1 MLIYNGIILKLA
13 YYLLF
18 GDLVFCIC
26 EGGFYMFSFIRS
38 RHAKKALAAAMAAT
52 MMLTVA
58 GCAKKEQQA
67 GPQATLVK
75 TMKVITRTTP
85 IVYDYTG
92 FVEATQEMN
101 LAPQVTGQIIAKNFK
116 GGDTVQAGQVLYEI
130 DPRTYRANLLSAE
143 GNLASARAALAN
155 AEMDAERYTKLYEQN
170 AVSKQMLDNAVTAR
184 DQARASVTA
193 LEGLLL
199 NAQINMEETKVTAP
213 FTGRT
218 DTSSVEVGNYVEAG
232 KTTLTK
238 ISNTDPVFVKFS
250 ISEPEYLTLAAAN
263 TGGGASLDN
272 LTAVLANG
280 ETYDVKG
287 QVTEVNRG
295 ISDNTGTLTIK
306 ATFQNPNKKLLP
318 GMFAHIQATG
328 GVRDN
333 ALLIPQ
339 RSVAELMYKKFV
351 YIVGNDN
358 KVTMK
363 EIKLGQTVGRL
374 VMVNSGLTGEE
385 TLVVEGVG
393 KMRQGALV
401 APQPMTEADLNT
413 EATK

>member
-18 GDLVFCIC
+18 GDLVCIC

-218 DTSSVEVGNYVEAG
+218 DTASVEVGNYVEAG

-250 ISEPEYLTLAAAN
+250 ISEPEYLTLAATT

-280 ETYDVKG
+280 ETYDMKG

-358 KVTMK
+358 KVIMK

-401 APQPMTEADLNT
+401 NPQAMTEADLNT
-413 EATK
+413 DANK

>member
-1 MLIYNGIILKLA
+1 
-13 YYLLF
+13 
-18 GDLVFCIC
+18 
-26 EGGFYMFSFIRS
+26 MFSFIRS

-52 MMLTVA
+52 FILSVA

-67 GPQATLVK
+67 GPQATLVR

-101 LAPQVTGQIIAKNFK
+101 LAPQVTGQIVGKYFK

-130 DPRTYRANLLSAE
+130 DPRTYKANLLSAE

-184 DQARASVTA
+184 DQARASVKA

-218 DTSSVEVGNYVEAG
+218 DTSSLEVGNYVAAG
-232 KTTLTK
+232 QSVLTK

-250 ISEPEYLTLAAAN
+250 IAEPEYLTLAAASDGN
-263 TGGGASLDN
+263 GAALDN
-272 LTAVLANG
+272 LSAVLANG
-280 ETYDVKG
+280 ETYGLKG
-287 QVTEVNRG
+287 KVAEVNRG

-306 ATFQNPNKKLLP
+306 ATFQNPKKELLP

-328 GVRDN
+328 GVREN

-339 RSVAELMYKKFV
+339 RSVTELMYKNFV
-351 YIVGNDN
+351 YVVGADN
-358 KVTMK
+358 KVIMK
-363 EIKLGQTVGRL
+363 EIKLGQKVGRL
-374 VMVNSGLTGEE
+374 IMVNGGLTGEE

-413 EATK
+413 VEEK

>member
-1 MLIYNGIILKLA
+1 
-13 YYLLF
+13 
-18 GDLVFCIC
+18 
-26 EGGFYMFSFIRS
+26 MFSFIRS

-52 MMLTVA
+52 FILSVA

-67 GPQATLVK
+67 APQATLVR

-101 LAPQVTGQIIAKNFK
+101 LAPQVTGQIVGKYFK

-130 DPRTYRANLLSAE
+130 DPRTYKANLLSAE
-143 GNLASARAALAN
+143 GNLASARATLAN

-184 DQARASVTA
+184 DQARASVKA

-218 DTSSVEVGNYVEAG
+218 DTSSLEVGNYVAAG
-232 KTTLTK
+232 QSVLTK

-250 ISEPEYLTLAAAN
+250 IAEPEYLTLAAASDGN
-263 TGGGASLDN
+263 GAALDN
-272 LTAVLANG
+272 LSAVLANG
-280 ETYDVKG
+280 ETYGLKG
-287 QVTEVNRG
+287 KVAEVNRG

-306 ATFQNPNKKLLP
+306 ATFQNPKKELLP

-328 GVRDN
+328 GVREN

-339 RSVAELMYKKFV
+339 RSVTELMYKNFV
-351 YIVGNDN
+351 YVVGADN
-358 KVTMK
+358 KVIMK
-363 EIKLGQTVGRL
+363 EIKLGQKVGRL
-374 VMVNSGLTGEE
+374 IMVNGGLTGEE

-401 APQPMTEADLNT
+401 DPQPMTEADLNT
-413 EATK
+413 VEEK

>member
-1 MLIYNGIILKLA
+1 
-13 YYLLF
+13 
-18 GDLVFCIC
+18 
-26 EGGFYMFSFIRS
+26 MFSFIRS
-38 RHAKKALAAAMAAT
+38 RHAKKALAAAMAVT
-52 MMLTVA
+52 MVMAVT
-58 GCAKKEQQA
+58 GCAKKQQQA
-67 GPQATLVK
+67 APQATLVK

-101 LAPQVTGQIIAKNFK
+101 LAPQVTGQIVGKYFK

-184 DQARASVTA
+184 DQARASVKA

-263 TGGGASLDN
+263 TGNGAALDN

-401 APQPMTEADLNT
+401 NPQPMTEAELNT
-413 EATK
+413 EVTK

>member
-1 MLIYNGIILKLA
+1 
-13 YYLLF
+13 
-18 GDLVFCIC
+18 
-26 EGGFYMFSFIRS
+26 MFSFIRS

-52 MMLTVA
+52 FILSVA

-67 GPQATLVK
+67 GPQATLVR

-101 LAPQVTGQIIAKNFK
+101 LAPQVTGQIVGKYFK

-130 DPRTYRANLLSAE
+130 DPRTYKANLLSAE

-184 DQARASVTA
+184 DQARASVKA

-250 ISEPEYLTLAAAN
+250 IAEPEYLTLAAASDGN
-263 TGGGASLDN
+263 GAALDN
-272 LTAVLANG
+272 LSAVLANG
-280 ETYDVKG
+280 ETYGLKG
-287 QVTEVNRG
+287 KVAEVNRG

-306 ATFQNPNKKLLP
+306 ATFQNPKKELLP

-328 GVRDN
+328 GVREN

-339 RSVAELMYKKFV
+339 RSVTELMYKNFV
-351 YIVGNDN
+351 YVVGADN
-358 KVTMK
+358 KVIMK
-363 EIKLGQTVGRL
+363 EIKLGQKVGRL
-374 VMVNSGLTGEE
+374 IMVNGGLTGEE

-401 APQPMTEADLNT
+401 DPQPMTEADLNT
-413 EATK
+413 VEEK

>member
-1 MLIYNGIILKLA
+1 
-13 YYLLF
+13 
-18 GDLVFCIC
+18 
-26 EGGFYMFSFIRS
+26 MFSFIRS

-52 MMLTVA
+52 FILSVA

-67 GPQATLVK
+67 GPQATLVR

-101 LAPQVTGQIIAKNFK
+101 LAPQVTGQIVGKYFK

-130 DPRTYRANLLSAE
+130 DPRTYKANLLSAE

-184 DQARASVTA
+184 DQARASVKA

-218 DTSSVEVGNYVEAG
+218 DTSSLEVGNYVAAG
-232 KTTLTK
+232 QSVLTK

-250 ISEPEYLTLAAAN
+250 IAEPEYLTLAAASDGN
-263 TGGGASLDN
+263 GAALDN
-272 LTAVLANG
+272 LSAVLANG
-280 ETYDVKG
+280 ETYGLKG
-287 QVTEVNRG
+287 QVAEVNRG

-306 ATFQNPNKKLLP
+306 ATFQNPKKELLP

-328 GVRDN
+328 GVREN

-339 RSVAELMYKKFV
+339 RSVTELMYKNFV
-351 YIVGNDN
+351 YVVGADN
-358 KVTMK
+358 KVIMK
-363 EIKLGQTVGRL
+363 EIKLGQKVGRL
-374 VMVNSGLTGEE
+374 IMVNGGLTGEE

-401 APQPMTEADLNT
+401 DPQPMTEADLNT
-413 EATK
+413 VEEK

>member
-1 MLIYNGIILKLA
+1 
-13 YYLLF
+13 
-18 GDLVFCIC
+18 
-26 EGGFYMFSFIRS
+26 MFSFIRS

-52 MMLTVA
+52 FILSVA

-67 GPQATLVK
+67 APQATLVR

-101 LAPQVTGQIIAKNFK
+101 LAPQVTGQIVGKYFK

-130 DPRTYRANLLSAE
+130 DPRTYKANLLSAE

-184 DQARASVTA
+184 DQARASVKA

-218 DTSSVEVGNYVEAG
+218 DTSSLEVGNYVAAG
-232 KTTLTK
+232 QSVLTK

-250 ISEPEYLTLAAAN
+250 IAEPEYLTLAAASDGN
-263 TGGGASLDN
+263 GAALDN
-272 LTAVLANG
+272 LSAVLANG
-280 ETYDVKG
+280 ETYGLKG
-287 QVTEVNRG
+287 KVAEVNRG

-306 ATFQNPNKKLLP
+306 ATFQNPKKELLP

-328 GVRDN
+328 GVREN

-339 RSVAELMYKKFV
+339 RSVTELMYKNFV
-351 YIVGNDN
+351 YVVGADN
-358 KVTMK
+358 KVIMK
-363 EIKLGQTVGRL
+363 EIKLGQKVGRL
-374 VMVNSGLTGEE
+374 IMVNGGLTGEE
-385 TLVVEGVG
+385 ILVVEGVG

-401 APQPMTEADLNT
+401 DPQPMTEADLNT
-413 EATK
+413 VEEK

>member
-13 YYLLF
+13 YYPLF

-218 DTSSVEVGNYVEAG
+218 DTASVEVGNYVEAG

-250 ISEPEYLTLAAAN
+250 ISEPEYLTLAATT

-280 ETYDVKG
+280 ETYDMKG

-358 KVTMK
+358 KVIMK

-401 APQPMTEADLNT
+401 NPQAMTEADLNT
-413 EATK
+413 DANK

>member
-1 MLIYNGIILKLA
+1 
-13 YYLLF
+13 
-18 GDLVFCIC
+18 
-26 EGGFYMFSFIRS
+26 MFSFIRS

-184 DQARASVTA
+184 DQARASVTD

-250 ISEPEYLTLAAAN
+250 ISEPEYLTLVAAN

>member
-1 MLIYNGIILKLA
+1 
-13 YYLLF
+13 
-18 GDLVFCIC
+18 
-26 EGGFYMFSFIRS
+26 MFSFIRS

-52 MMLTVA
+52 FILSVA

-67 GPQATLVK
+67 GPQATLVR

-101 LAPQVTGQIIAKNFK
+101 LAPQVTGQIVGKYFK

-130 DPRTYRANLLSAE
+130 DPRTYKANLLSAE
-143 GNLASARAALAN
+143 GNLASARATLAN

-184 DQARASVTA
+184 DQARASVKA
-193 LEGLLL
+193 MEGLLL

-218 DTSSVEVGNYVEAG
+218 DTSSLEVGNYVAAG
-232 KTTLTK
+232 QSVLTK

-250 ISEPEYLTLAAAN
+250 IAEPEYLTLAAASDGN
-263 TGGGASLDN
+263 GAALDN
-272 LTAVLANG
+272 LSAVLANG
-280 ETYDVKG
+280 ETYGLKG
-287 QVTEVNRG
+287 KVAEVNRG

-306 ATFQNPNKKLLP
+306 ATFQNPDKKLLP

-328 GVRDN
+328 GVREN

-339 RSVAELMYKKFV
+339 RSVTELMYKNFV
-351 YIVGNDN
+351 YVVGNDN

-363 EIKLGQTVGRL
+363 EIKLGQKVGRL
-374 VMVNSGLTGEE
+374 IMVNGGLTGEE

-401 APQPMTEADLNT
+401 DPQPMTEADLNT
-413 EATK
+413 VEAK

>member
-1 MLIYNGIILKLA
+1 
-13 YYLLF
+13 
-18 GDLVFCIC
+18 
-26 EGGFYMFSFIRS
+26 MFSFIRS

-52 MMLTVA
+52 MILTVA

-92 FVEATQEMN
+92 FVEATQEMT
-101 LAPQVTGQIIAKNFK
+101 LSPQVTGQIIGKYFK

-130 DPRTYRANLLSAE
+130 DPRTYKASLLSAE
-143 GNLASARAALAN
+143 GNLASARANLAN

-184 DQARASVTA
+184 DQARATVKA
-193 LEGLLL
+193 MEGLLL
-199 NAQINMEETKVTAP
+199 SAQINMDETKVVAP

-218 DTSSVEVGNYVEAG
+218 DTASLEVGNYVVAG
-232 KTTLTK
+232 QGKLTK

-250 ISEPEYLTLAAAN
+250 IAEPEYLTLAAASDGN
-263 TGGGASLDN
+263 GASLNN
-272 LTAVLANG
+272 LSAVLANG
-280 ETYDVKG
+280 ETYGLKG

-306 ATFQNPNKKLLP
+306 ATFQNPEKKLLP
-318 GMFAHIQATG
+318 GMFAHIQATA

-339 RSVAELMYKKFV
+339 RSVTELMYKNFV
-351 YIVGNDN
+351 YVVGEDN

-363 EIKLGQTVGRL
+363 EVKIGQNVGRL

-413 EATK
+413 VEAK

>member
-1 MLIYNGIILKLA
+1 
-13 YYLLF
+13 
-18 GDLVFCIC
+18 
-26 EGGFYMFSFIRS
+26 MFSFIRS

-143 GNLASARAALAN
+143 GNLASARANLAN
-155 AEMDAERYTKLYEQN
+155 AEMNAERYTKLYEQN

-184 DQARASVTA
+184 DQALASVTA

-199 NAQINMEETKVTAP
+199 NAQINTEETKVTAP

-218 DTSSVEVGNYVEAG
+218 DTASVEVGNYVEAG

-250 ISEPEYLTLAAAN
+250 ISEPEYLTLAATT

-280 ETYDVKG
+280 EIYDMKG

-328 GVRDN
+328 GVREN

-358 KVTMK
+358 KVVMK
-363 EIKLGQTVGRL
+363 EIKLGQSVGRL
-374 VMVNSGLTGEE
+374 VMVNGGLTGEE

-401 APQPMTEADLNT
+401 NPQAITEADLNT
-413 EATK
+413 DANK

>member
-1 MLIYNGIILKLA
+1 
-13 YYLLF
+13 
-18 GDLVFCIC
+18 
-26 EGGFYMFSFIRS
+26 MFSFIRS

-52 MMLTVA
+52 FILSVA

-67 GPQATLVK
+67 GPQATLVR

-101 LAPQVTGQIIAKNFK
+101 LAPQVTGQIVGKYFK

-130 DPRTYRANLLSAE
+130 DPRTYKANLLSAE
-143 GNLASARAALAN
+143 GNLASARASLAN

-170 AVSKQMLDNAVTAR
+170 AVSKQMMDNAVMMR
-184 DQARASVTA
+184 DQARASVKA
-193 LEGLLL
+193 MEGLLL

-218 DTSSVEVGNYVEAG
+218 DTSSLEVGNYVEAG
-232 KTTLTK
+232 KGTLTK

-250 ISEPEYLTLAAAN
+250 IAEPEYLTLAA
-263 TGGGASLDN
+263 TTSEGGASLDN

-306 ATFQNPNKKLLP
+306 ATFKNPNKKLLP

-328 GVRDN
+328 GVYDD
-333 ALLIPQ
+333 AILVPQ
-339 RSVAELMYKKFV
+339 RSVAQLMYKNFV
-351 YIVGNDN
+351 YIVGEDN

-363 EIKLGQTVGRL
+363 EISLGQNVGRL
-374 VMVNSGLTGEE
+374 VVVTNGLKGDE

-401 APQPMTEADLNT
+401 APQPITEADLNT
-413 EATK
+413 VEAK

>member
-1 MLIYNGIILKLA
+1 
-13 YYLLF
+13 
-18 GDLVFCIC
+18 
-26 EGGFYMFSFIRS
+26 MFSFIRS

-101 LAPQVTGQIIAKNFK
+101 LAPQVTGQIVGKYFK

>member
-1 MLIYNGIILKLA
+1 
-13 YYLLF
+13 
-18 GDLVFCIC
+18 
-26 EGGFYMFSFIRS
+26 MFSFIRS

-52 MMLTVA
+52 MILTVA

-92 FVEATQEMN
+92 FVEATQEMT
-101 LAPQVTGQIIAKNFK
+101 LSPQVTGQIIGKYFK

-143 GNLASARAALAN
+143 GNLASARASLAN

-184 DQARASVTA
+184 DQARASVKA

-218 DTSSVEVGNYVEAG
+218 DTNSLEVGNYVEAG
-232 KTTLTK
+232 KGTLTK

-250 ISEPEYLTLAAAN
+250 IAEPEYLTLAGASSN
-263 TGGGASLDN
+263 GGAALDN

-280 ETYDVKG
+280 EEYGLKG

-306 ATFQNPNKKLLP
+306 ATFQNPDKKLLP

-333 ALLIPQ
+333 AILIPQ
-339 RSVAELMYKKFV
+339 RSVAQLMYKNFV
-351 YIVGNDN
+351 YIVGEDN

-363 EIKLGQTVGRL
+363 EITLGQNVGRL
-374 VMVNSGLTGEE
+374 VMVNEGLTGEE
-385 TLVVEGVG
+385 TLVVEGVA

-413 EATK
+413 VVAK

>member
-1 MLIYNGIILKLA
+1 
-13 YYLLF
+13 
-18 GDLVFCIC
+18 
-26 EGGFYMFSFIRS
+26 MFSFIRS

-52 MMLTVA
+52 FILSVA

-67 GPQATLVK
+67 GPQATLVR

-101 LAPQVTGQIIAKNFK
+101 LAPQVTGQIVGKYFK

-130 DPRTYRANLLSAE
+130 DPRTYKANLLSAE

-184 DQARASVTA
+184 DQARASVKA

-218 DTSSVEVGNYVEAG
+218 DTSSLEVGNYVAAG
-232 KTTLTK
+232 QSVLTK

-250 ISEPEYLTLAAAN
+250 IAEPEYLTLAAASDGN
-263 TGGGASLDN
+263 GAALDN
-272 LTAVLANG
+272 LSAVLANG
-280 ETYDVKG
+280 ETYGLKG
-287 QVTEVNRG
+287 KVAEVNRG

-306 ATFQNPNKKLLP
+306 ATFQNPKKELLP

-328 GVRDN
+328 GVREN

-339 RSVAELMYKKFV
+339 RSVTELMYKNFV
-351 YIVGNDN
+351 YVVGNDN

-363 EIKLGQTVGRL
+363 EIKLGQKVGRL
-374 VMVNSGLTGEE
+374 IMVNGGLTGEE

-401 APQPMTEADLNT
+401 TPQPMTEADLNT
-413 EATK
+413 VEAK

>member
-1 MLIYNGIILKLA
+1 
-13 YYLLF
+13 
-18 GDLVFCIC
+18 
-26 EGGFYMFSFIRS
+26 MFSFIRS

-52 MMLTVA
+52 FILSVA

-67 GPQATLVK
+67 GPQATLVR

-101 LAPQVTGQIIAKNFK
+101 LAPQVTGQIVGKYFK

-130 DPRTYRANLLSAE
+130 DPRTYKASLLSAE
-143 GNLASARAALAN
+143 GNLASARASLAN

-184 DQARASVTA
+184 DQARASVKA

-218 DTSSVEVGNYVEAG
+218 DTSSLEVGNYVAAG
-232 KTTLTK
+232 QSVLTK

-250 ISEPEYLTLAAAN
+250 IAEPEYLTLAAASDGN
-263 TGGGASLDN
+263 GAALDN
-272 LTAVLANG
+272 LSAVLANG
-280 ETYDVKG
+280 ETYGLKG
-287 QVTEVNRG
+287 KVAEVNRG

-306 ATFQNPNKKLLP
+306 ATFQNPKKELLP

-328 GVRDN
+328 GVREN

-339 RSVAELMYKKFV
+339 RSVTELMYKNFV
-351 YIVGNDN
+351 YVVGADN
-358 KVTMK
+358 KVIMK
-363 EIKLGQTVGRL
+363 EIKLGQKVGRL
-374 VMVNSGLTGEE
+374 IMVNGGLTGEE

-401 APQPMTEADLNT
+401 DPQPMTEADLNT
-413 EATK
+413 VEEK

>member
-1 MLIYNGIILKLA
+1 
-13 YYLLF
+13 
-18 GDLVFCIC
+18 
-26 EGGFYMFSFIRS
+26 MFSFIRS

-52 MMLTVA
+52 FILSVA

-67 GPQATLVK
+67 GPQATLVR

-101 LAPQVTGQIIAKNFK
+101 LAPQVTGQIVGKYFK

-130 DPRTYRANLLSAE
+130 DPRTYKASLLSAE
-143 GNLASARAALAN
+143 GNLASARASLAN

-170 AVSKQMLDNAVTAR
+170 AVSKQMMDNAVMMR
-184 DQARASVTA
+184 DQARASVKA
-193 LEGLLL
+193 MEGLLL

-218 DTSSVEVGNYVEAG
+218 DTSSLEVGNYVAAG
-232 KTTLTK
+232 QSVLTK

-250 ISEPEYLTLAAAN
+250 IAEPEYLTLAAASDGN
-263 TGGGASLDN
+263 GAALDN
-272 LTAVLANG
+272 LSAVLANG
-280 ETYDVKG
+280 ETYGLKG
-287 QVTEVNRG
+287 KVAEVNRG

-306 ATFQNPNKKLLP
+306 ATFQNPKKELLP

-328 GVRDN
+328 GVREN

-339 RSVAELMYKKFV
+339 RSVTELMYKNFV
-351 YIVGNDN
+351 YVVGADN
-358 KVTMK
+358 KVIMK
-363 EIKLGQTVGRL
+363 EIKLGQKVGRL
-374 VMVNSGLTGEE
+374 IMVNGGLTGEE

-401 APQPMTEADLNT
+401 DPQPMTEADLNT
-413 EATK
+413 VEEK

>member
-1 MLIYNGIILKLA
+1 
-13 YYLLF
+13 
-18 GDLVFCIC
+18 
-26 EGGFYMFSFIRS
+26 MFSFIRS

-52 MMLTVA
+52 FILSVA

-67 GPQATLVK
+67 GPQATLVR

-101 LAPQVTGQIIAKNFK
+101 LAPQVTGQIVGKYFK

-130 DPRTYRANLLSAE
+130 DPRTYKANLLSAE
-143 GNLASARAALAN
+143 GNLASARATLAN

-184 DQARASVTA
+184 DQARASVKA

-218 DTSSVEVGNYVEAG
+218 DTSSLEVGNYVAAG
-232 KTTLTK
+232 QSVLTK

-250 ISEPEYLTLAAAN
+250 IAEPEYLTLAAASDGN
-263 TGGGASLDN
+263 GAALDN
-272 LTAVLANG
+272 LSAVLANG
-280 ETYDVKG
+280 ETYGLKG
-287 QVTEVNRG
+287 KVAEVNRG

-306 ATFQNPNKKLLP
+306 ATFQNPKKELLP

-328 GVRDN
+328 GVREN

-339 RSVAELMYKKFV
+339 RSVTELMYKNFV
-351 YIVGNDN
+351 YVVGADN
-358 KVTMK
+358 KVIMK
-363 EIKLGQTVGRL
+363 EIKLGQKVGRL
-374 VMVNSGLTGEE
+374 IMVNGGLTGEE

-401 APQPMTEADLNT
+401 DPQPMTEADLNT
-413 EATK
+413 VEEK

>member
-1 MLIYNGIILKLA
+1 
-13 YYLLF
+13 
-18 GDLVFCIC
+18 
-26 EGGFYMFSFIRS
+26 MFSFIRS

-52 MMLTVA
+52 FILSVA

-67 GPQATLVK
+67 GPQATLVR

-101 LAPQVTGQIIAKNFK
+101 LAPQVTGQIVGKYFK

-130 DPRTYRANLLSAE
+130 DPRTYKANLLSAE

-170 AVSKQMLDNAVTAR
+170 AVSKQMMDNAVMMR
-184 DQARASVTA
+184 DQARASVKA
-193 LEGLLL
+193 MEGLLL

-218 DTSSVEVGNYVEAG
+218 DTSSLEVGNYVAAG
-232 KTTLTK
+232 QSVLTK

-250 ISEPEYLTLAAAN
+250 IAEPEYLTLAAASDGN
-263 TGGGASLDN
+263 GAALDN
-272 LTAVLANG
+272 LSAVLANG
-280 ETYDVKG
+280 ETYGLKG
-287 QVTEVNRG
+287 KVAEVNRG

-306 ATFQNPNKKLLP
+306 ATFQNPKKELLP

-339 RSVAELMYKKFV
+339 RSVTELMYKNFV
-351 YIVGNDN
+351 YVVGNDN

-363 EIKLGQTVGRL
+363 EIKLGQKVGRL
-374 VMVNSGLTGEE
+374 IMVNGGLTGEE

-401 APQPMTEADLNT
+401 TPQPMTEADLNT
-413 EATK
+413 VEAK

>member
-1 MLIYNGIILKLA
+1 
-13 YYLLF
+13 
-18 GDLVFCIC
+18 
-26 EGGFYMFSFIRS
+26 MFSFIRS

-52 MMLTVA
+52 FILSVA

-67 GPQATLVK
+67 GPQATLVR

-101 LAPQVTGQIIAKNFK
+101 LAPQVTGQIVGKYFK

-130 DPRTYRANLLSAE
+130 DPRTYKANLLSAE

-184 DQARASVTA
+184 DQARASVKA

-250 ISEPEYLTLAAAN
+250 IAEPEYLTLAAVSDGN
-263 TGGGASLDN
+263 GAALDN
-272 LTAVLANG
+272 LSAVLANG
-280 ETYDVKG
+280 ETYGLKG
-287 QVTEVNRG
+287 KVAEVNRG

-306 ATFQNPNKKLLP
+306 ATFQNPKKELLP

-328 GVRDN
+328 GVRDD

-339 RSVAELMYKKFV
+339 RSVTELMYKNFV
-351 YIVGNDN
+351 YVVGADN
-358 KVTMK
+358 KVIMK
-363 EIKLGQTVGRL
+363 EIKLGQKVGRL
-374 VMVNSGLTGEE
+374 IMVNGGLTGEE

-401 APQPMTEADLNT
+401 DPQPMTEADLNT
-413 EATK
+413 VEEK

>member
-1 MLIYNGIILKLA
+1 
-13 YYLLF
+13 
-18 GDLVFCIC
+18 
-26 EGGFYMFSFIRS
+26 MFSFIRS

-52 MMLTVA
+52 FILSVA

-67 GPQATLVK
+67 GPQATLVR

-101 LAPQVTGQIIAKNFK
+101 LAPQVTGQIVGKYFK

-130 DPRTYRANLLSAE
+130 DPRTYKASLLSAE
-143 GNLASARAALAN
+143 GNLASARASLAN

-170 AVSKQMLDNAVTAR
+170 AVSKQMMDNAVMMR
-184 DQARASVTA
+184 DQARASVKA
-193 LEGLLL
+193 MEGLLL

-250 ISEPEYLTLAAAN
+250 IAEPEYLTLAAVSDGN
-263 TGGGASLDN
+263 GAALDN
-272 LTAVLANG
+272 LSAVLANG
-280 ETYDVKG
+280 ETYGYKG
-287 QVTEVNRG
+287 KVTEVNRG

-306 ATFQNPNKKLLP
+306 ATFQNPDKRLLP

-339 RSVAELMYKKFV
+339 RSVTEMMYKNFV
-351 YIVGNDN
+351 YVVGKDN

-363 EIKLGQTVGRL
+363 EVKIGQNVGRL
-374 VMVNSGLTGEE
+374 VMVNGGLTGEE

-401 APQPMTEADLNT
+401 TPQPMTEADLNT
-413 EATK
+413 VETK

>member
-1 MLIYNGIILKLA
+1 
-13 YYLLF
+13 
-18 GDLVFCIC
+18 
-26 EGGFYMFSFIRS
+26 MFSLIRS
-38 RHAKKALAAAMAAT
+38 RHAKKALAAAMAVT
-52 MMLTVA
+52 MVMAVT
-58 GCAKKEQQA
+58 GCAKKQQQA

-85 IVYDYTG
+85 VVYDYTG

-263 TGGGASLDN
+263 TGGGAALDN

-358 KVTMK
+358 KVIMK

>member
-1 MLIYNGIILKLA
+1 
-13 YYLLF
+13 
-18 GDLVFCIC
+18 
-26 EGGFYMFSFIRS
+26 MFSFIRS

-52 MMLTVA
+52 FILSVA

-67 GPQATLVK
+67 GPQATLVR

-101 LAPQVTGQIIAKNFK
+101 LAPQVTGQIVGKYFK

-130 DPRTYRANLLSAE
+130 DPRTYKASLLSAE
-143 GNLASARAALAN
+143 GNLASARASLAN

-170 AVSKQMLDNAVTAR
+170 AVSKQMMDNAVMMR
-184 DQARASVTA
+184 DQARASVKA
-193 LEGLLL
+193 MEGLLL
-199 NAQINMEETKVTAP
+199 NAQINMQETKVTAP

-218 DTSSVEVGNYVEAG
+218 DTSSLEVGNYVEAG

-250 ISEPEYLTLAAAN
+250 IAEPEYLTLAAVSDGN
-263 TGGGASLDN
+263 GAALDN
-272 LTAVLANG
+272 LSAVLANG
-280 ETYDVKG
+280 ETYGLKG

-306 ATFQNPNKKLLP
+306 ATFQNPKKELLP

-328 GVRDN
+328 GVREN

-339 RSVAELMYKKFV
+339 RSVTELMYKKFV

>member
-1 MLIYNGIILKLA
+1 
-13 YYLLF
+13 
-18 GDLVFCIC
+18 
-26 EGGFYMFSFIRS
+26 MFSFIRS

-52 MMLTVA
+52 FVLSVA

-101 LAPQVTGQIIAKNFK
+101 LAPQVSGQIIGKYFK

-130 DPRTYRANLLSAE
+130 DPRTYKANLLSAE
-143 GNLASARAALAN
+143 GNLASARANLAN
-155 AEMDAERYTKLYEQN
+155 AEMDAERYTKLYEQS
-170 AVSKQMLDNAVTAR
+170 AVSKQMLDNAITAR
-184 DQARASVTA
+184 DQARATVKA
-193 LEGLLL
+193 MEGLLL
-199 NAQINMEETKVTAP
+199 AAQINMDETEVTAP

-250 ISEPEYLTLAAAN
+250 IAEPEYLTLAAASDGN
-263 TGGGASLDN
+263 GAALDN
-272 LTAVLANG
+272 LSAVLANG
-280 ETYDVKG
+280 ETYGLKG
-287 QVTEVNRG
+287 KVAEVNRG

-318 GMFAHIQATG
+318 GMFAHVQATA

-339 RSVAELMYKKFV
+339 RSVTEMMYKNFV
-351 YIVGNDN
+351 YVVGADN

-363 EIKLGQTVGRL
+363 EVKIGQNVGRL

-401 APQPMTEADLNT
+401 NPQPMTEADLNT
-413 EATK
+413 VEAK

>member
-1 MLIYNGIILKLA
+1 
-13 YYLLF
+13 
-18 GDLVFCIC
+18 
-26 EGGFYMFSFIRS
+26 MFSFIRS

-52 MMLTVA
+52 FILSVA
-58 GCAKKEQQA
+58 GCAKKAQQA
-67 GPQATLVK
+67 GPQATLVR

-101 LAPQVTGQIIAKNFK
+101 LAPQVTGQIVGKYFK

-130 DPRTYRANLLSAE
+130 DPRTYKANLLSAE

-184 DQARASVTA
+184 DQARASVKA

-218 DTSSVEVGNYVEAG
+218 DTSSLEVGNYVAAG
-232 KTTLTK
+232 QSVLTK

-250 ISEPEYLTLAAAN
+250 IAEPEYLTLAAASDGN
-263 TGGGASLDN
+263 GAALDN
-272 LTAVLANG
+272 LSAVLANG
-280 ETYDVKG
+280 ETYGLKG
-287 QVTEVNRG
+287 KVAEVNRG

-306 ATFQNPNKKLLP
+306 ATFQNPKKELLP

-328 GVRDN
+328 GVREN

-339 RSVAELMYKKFV
+339 RSVTELMYKNFV
-351 YIVGNDN
+351 YVVGADN
-358 KVTMK
+358 KVIMK
-363 EIKLGQTVGRL
+363 EIKLGQKVGRL
-374 VMVNSGLTGEE
+374 IMVNGGLTGEE

-401 APQPMTEADLNT
+401 DPQPMTEADLNT
-413 EATK
+413 VEEK

>member
-1 MLIYNGIILKLA
+1 
-13 YYLLF
+13 
-18 GDLVFCIC
+18 
-26 EGGFYMFSFIRS
+26 MFSFIRS

-52 MMLTVA
+52 FILSVA

-67 GPQATLVK
+67 GPQATLVR

-101 LAPQVTGQIIAKNFK
+101 LAPQVTGQIVGKYFK

-130 DPRTYRANLLSAE
+130 DPRTYKANLLSAE

-184 DQARASVTA
+184 DQARASVKA

-218 DTSSVEVGNYVEAG
+218 DTSSLEVGNYVAAG
-232 KTTLTK
+232 QSVLTK

-250 ISEPEYLTLAAAN
+250 IAEPEYLTLAAASDGN
-263 TGGGASLDN
+263 GAALDN
-272 LTAVLANG
+272 LSAVLANG
-280 ETYDVKG
+280 ETYGLKG
-287 QVTEVNRG
+287 KVAEVNRG

-306 ATFQNPNKKLLP
+306 ATFQNPKKELLP

-339 RSVAELMYKKFV
+339 RSVTELMYKNFV
-351 YIVGNDN
+351 YVVGADN
-358 KVTMK
+358 KVIMK
-363 EIKLGQTVGRL
+363 EIKLGQKVGRL
-374 VMVNSGLTGEE
+374 IMVNGGLTGEE

-401 APQPMTEADLNT
+401 DPQPMTEADLNT
-413 EATK
+413 VEEK

>member
-1 MLIYNGIILKLA
+1 
-13 YYLLF
+13 
-18 GDLVFCIC
+18 
-26 EGGFYMFSFIRS
+26 MFSFIRS

-52 MMLTVA
+52 FILSVA

-67 GPQATLVK
+67 GPQATLVR

-101 LAPQVTGQIIAKNFK
+101 LAPQVTGQIVGKYFK

-130 DPRTYRANLLSAE
+130 DPRTYKANLLSAE

-170 AVSKQMLDNAVTAR
+170 AISKQMLDNAVTAR
-184 DQARASVTA
+184 DQARASVKA

-218 DTSSVEVGNYVEAG
+218 DTSSLEVGNYVAAG
-232 KTTLTK
+232 QSVLTK

-250 ISEPEYLTLAAAN
+250 IAEPEYLTLTAASDGN
-263 TGGGASLDN
+263 GAALDN
-272 LTAVLANG
+272 LSAVLANG
-280 ETYDVKG
+280 ETYGLKG
-287 QVTEVNRG
+287 KVAEVNRG

-306 ATFQNPNKKLLP
+306 ATFQNPKKELLP

-328 GVRDN
+328 GVREN

-339 RSVAELMYKKFV
+339 RSVTELMYKNFV
-351 YIVGNDN
+351 YVVGADN
-358 KVTMK
+358 KVIMK
-363 EIKLGQTVGRL
+363 EIKLGQKVGRL
-374 VMVNSGLTGEE
+374 IMVNGGLTGEE

-401 APQPMTEADLNT
+401 DPQPMTEADLNT
-413 EATK
+413 VEEK

>member
-1 MLIYNGIILKLA
+1 
-13 YYLLF
+13 
-18 GDLVFCIC
+18 
-26 EGGFYMFSFIRS
+26 MFSFIRS

-52 MMLTVA
+52 FILSVA

-67 GPQATLVK
+67 GPQATLVR

-101 LAPQVTGQIIAKNFK
+101 LAPQVTGQIVGKYFK

-130 DPRTYRANLLSAE
+130 DPRTYKANLLSAE
-143 GNLASARAALAN
+143 GNLASARASLAN

-170 AVSKQMLDNAVTAR
+170 AVSKQMMDNAVMMR
-184 DQARASVTA
+184 DQARASVKA
-193 LEGLLL
+193 MEGLLL

-250 ISEPEYLTLAAAN
+250 IAEPEYLTLAAASDGN
-263 TGGGASLDN
+263 GAALDN
-272 LTAVLANG
+272 LSAVLANG
-280 ETYDVKG
+280 ETYDLKG

-306 ATFQNPNKKLLP
+306 ATFQNPKKELLP

-328 GVRDN
+328 GVREN

-339 RSVAELMYKKFV
+339 RSVTELMYKNFV
-351 YIVGNDN
+351 YVVGTDN
-358 KVTMK
+358 KVIMK
-363 EIKLGQTVGRL
+363 EIKLGQKVGRL
-374 VMVNSGLTGEE
+374 IMVNGGLTGEE

-401 APQPMTEADLNT
+401 DPQPMTEADLNT
-413 EATK
+413 VEEK